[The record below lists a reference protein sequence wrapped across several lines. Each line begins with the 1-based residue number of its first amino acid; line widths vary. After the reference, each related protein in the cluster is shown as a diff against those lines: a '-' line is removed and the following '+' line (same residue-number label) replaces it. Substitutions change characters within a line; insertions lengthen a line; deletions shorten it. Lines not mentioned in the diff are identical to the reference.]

1 MLECK
6 KSVYR
11 ENIES
16 FAIAVLVILF
26 INIFVLQSFLVKG
39 PSMQPT
45 LHEDERLF
53 VSKFIYQLRLPKTGD
68 IVVIIPPGDPTRK
81 YIKRVIAGPGQTV
94 TVDDSKVY
102 VDGQVL
108 FEPYIKEKTLQNY
121 SMVVVPQETIFV
133 MGDNRN
139 CSKDSRDPAVGFVP
153 LKNVVGKAVFIFWP
167 VPNIAILRNPKYD
180 PKTVNTILPGH
191 AQGKRRIQPWEAL
204 SC

>member
-1 MLECK
+1 MLEFK

-26 INIFVLQSFLVKG
+26 INIFVLQSFLVRG

-45 LHEDERLF
+45 LHDDERLF
-53 VSKFIYQLRLPKTGD
+53 VSKFIYKIRLPKTGD

-81 YIKRVIAGPGQTV
+81 YIKRVIAGPGQNV
-94 TVDDSKVY
+94 AVDASKVY
-102 VDGQVL
+102 VNGQEL
-108 FEPYIKEKTLQNY
+108 NEPYIKEKTLQNY
-121 SMVVVPQETIFV
+121 SQVVVPQDTIFV

-167 VPNIAILRNPKYD
+167 VPDIAILRNPKYEANQ
-180 PKTVNTILPGH
+180 VNSITPGH
-191 AQGKRRIQPWEAL
+191 AKSGRRIQPWEAV
-204 SC
+204 